1 MFTKVLLAVDGSEH
15 SAHAVQMVADLA
27 ESMGSE
33 VLVFHVRE
41 VMAARG
47 GAYEVHLDE
56 EEIDLAADIA
66 DSLQAKGVNVRSL
79 RESGFYGFT
88 PRLIVE
94 AADAFNADVIVMGS
108 RGRSDLPGLLL
119 GSVTHKVLHLTSVPV
134 LVVR

>member
-1 MFTKVLLAVDGSEH
+1 MFSKVLLAVDGSEH
-15 SAHAVQMVADLA
+15 SSHAVQKVADLA

-41 VMAARG
+41 VVAARG
-47 GAYEVHLDE
+47 GAYDVNVDE
-56 EEIDLAADIA
+56 EEMDLAADIA
-66 DSLQAKGVNVRSL
+66 DGLKAKGVNVRSR
-79 RESGFYGFT
+79 RELGFYGFT

-94 AADAFNADVIVMGS
+94 AADVFNADVIVMGS